1 MIAEILVA
9 DDDDSIRGLVK
20 DFLTARHFIVREA
33 TDGAQAFAMA
43 AEEKPHLIIM
53 DIVMKGVYGSSA
65 AQRLKDFEGT
75 RDIPIILVSGTAGE
89 ITLRDIL
96 KRPGVRFMKKP
107 FELAALENTIRE
119 LLPEGGYT
127 Q

>member
-20 DFLTARHFIVREA
+20 DFLAARHFIVREA

-43 AEEKPHLIIM
+43 AEERPHLIIM
-53 DIVMKGVYGSSA
+53 DIVMAGVYGSSA
-65 AQRLKDFEGT
+65 AQRLKDYEGT
-75 RDIPIILVSGTAGE
+75 KDIPIILVSGTAGE
-89 ITLRDIL
+89 AALRDVL
-96 KRPGVRFMKKP
+96 KQPGVRYMKKP
-107 FELAALENTIRE
+107 FELAALEAMIRE

-127 Q
+127 R